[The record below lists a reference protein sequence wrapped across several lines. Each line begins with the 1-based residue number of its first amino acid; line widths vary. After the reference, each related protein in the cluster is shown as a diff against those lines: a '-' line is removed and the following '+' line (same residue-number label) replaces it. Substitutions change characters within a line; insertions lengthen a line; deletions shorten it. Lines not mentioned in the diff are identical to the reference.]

1 MRVFILM
8 SGTYKQKFNRKFGQK
23 LDQPNSIDDI
33 SRLTGYKKKGLQTI
47 FNKGIGAYKNN
58 PSSVRPSVKSPEQWA
73 FARTYAAVNPKSKAY
88 QVDKVHLK
96 KK

>member
-8 SGTYKQKFNRKFGQK
+8 SGTYKHRFNRKHGQK
-23 LDQPNSIDDI
+23 LNQPNSLEDI
-33 SRLTGYKKKGLQTI
+33 SRLSGYELKGLKTI

-58 PSSVRPSVKSPEQWA
+58 PSSVRPSVKSPEAWA
-73 FARTYAAVNPKSKAY
+73 FARTYAAVNPKSKAHK
-88 QVDKVHLK
+88 VDKVHLK

>member
-1 MRVFILM
+1 M
-8 SGTYKQKFNRKFGQK
+8 STYKQKFNRKFGQK

-47 FNKGIGAYKNN
+47 FNKGIGAYKTN
-58 PSSVRPSVKSPEQWA
+58 PQSVRPNVKSPEAWA
-73 FARTYAAVNPKSKAY
+73 FARTYAAVNPKSKAHK
-88 QVDKVHLK
+88 VDKVHLK